1 MNDGNNKTHNRIR
14 RDPTGVVTV
23 FPGPKTAAAKT
34 SVLVVDDDPQ
44 VLRVLVRILDPALYC
59 VRTAMTQAEALFMAE
74 LAMPSFILLDLHLSS
89 PPAADGLECLK
100 ALRRAGYSQPIFIL
114 SADSSID
121 QAHEAA
127 RVGANGYLIKCD
139 PNRFLEHLNRL
150 LRRSMESPYTQSL
163 PPSAAAYFETRGLS
177 RKDIALLA
185 ELGRSFGPESE
196 IARSLNRADI
206 EIEMQFQ
213 SIRERLG
220 AKNQVDLGR
229 ILGVLSCF
237 APIGES
243 IC

>member
-1 MNDGNNKTHNRIR
+1 MSDGKNKKDDRNRK
-14 RDPTGVVTV
+14 DTAGVVTV
-23 FPGPKTAAAKT
+23 FPGRKAVTSKT

-44 VLRVLVRILDPALYC
+44 VLRVLVRILDPTLYC

-74 LAMPSFILLDLHLSS
+74 LASPSFILLDLHLSY
-89 PPAADGLECLK
+89 PPCADGLECLK
-100 ALRRAGYSQPIFIL
+100 ALRRAGNTQPIFIV
-114 SADSSID
+114 SADYSID
-121 QAHEAA
+121 QAHEAV

-139 PNRFLEHLNRL
+139 PNRFLERLNKL
-150 LRRSMESPYTQSL
+150 LWQSMESPYADSL

-177 RKDIALLA
+177 PKDIALLA
-185 ELGRSFGPESE
+185 ELTRTFDRETE

-206 EIEMQFQ
+206 EIEKQFQ

-237 APIGES
+237 APINER